1 MTKLKKYIYFLK
13 TDVLAAVILI
23 LSYVIRDFIPL
34 LYFPLNIW
42 YKIYGCNID
51 GWVRF
56 KGKPLIVRFPNS
68 KIVIGNRCTFN
79 SRSYT
84 NYRGIN
90 HKCILN
96 TGTEGASIII
106 GSNCGFSGVSI
117 VADDL
122 VLIGNH
128 VTVGANTI
136 IGDRDDHSD
145 IYNSSPKPVQIDDN
159 VWIGMNCIVLKGVH
173 IGKGA
178 IIGAGSVVTKDIP
191 SNTIAAGVPCKV
203 IKKII

>member
-1 MTKLKKYIYFLK
+1 MTKLKKYIYFFK
-13 TDVLAAVILI
+13 TDFFATVILV
-23 LSYVIRDFIPL
+23 LSYVIRDYIPI
-34 LYFPLNIW
+34 LYSPLIIW
-42 YKIYGCNID
+42 YKIYGCNIK

-56 KGKPLIVRFPNS
+56 IGKPLIVRYPNS
-68 KIVIGNRCTFN
+68 QIVLGSRCTFN
-79 SRSYT
+79 SHSYT

-96 TGTEGASIII
+96 TGSEGASIII
-106 GSNCGFSGVSI
+106 GCNCGFSGVSI

-145 IYNSSPKPVQIDDN
+145 IYNSTPKPVQIDDN

-173 IGKGA
+173 IGRGA

-203 IKKII
+203 IKKIS